1 MKMQSKQAISSE
13 SSWDFTIPNFIAH
26 LPVQVPKLSLTT
38 HLFILVIFGFI
49 INQILLFK
57 MNANAVTPTAQ
68 PTPIASPS
76 PLKLSAYDQSMVAK
90 LKNEGKPYPIL
101 GSAHNHA
108 NITVFINGR
117 QYDFA
122 KPEYYMKSPLLHVDN
137 NQNIKDAGSVIHM
150 HAKDVP
156 MWWFFESLGMKL
168 TKDSL
173 TLAGGEVLKNESGNT
188 LKYYLNGKK
197 VDELGNYVFQPL
209 DKLLISYGPEN
220 DPDIQKQI
228 DSVPNFAKDHQK

>member
-1 MKMQSKQAISSE
+1 MKQSKQTLSSE
-13 SSWDFTIPNFIAH
+13 PAWDFTIPDFISH
-26 LPVQVPKLSLTT
+26 PPIQVPKLSLTT
-38 HLFILVIFGFI
+38 HLFILVIFGFV

-57 MNANAVTPTAQ
+57 INANTVNSKSLVPPT
-68 PTPIASPS
+68 ASPS
-76 PLKLSAYDQSMVAK
+76 PMTLSAFDQNMITK

-122 KPEYYMKSPLLHVDN
+122 KSEYYMKSTLLHVDN
-137 NQNIKDAGSVIHM
+137 NQDIKDAGSVLHM

-173 TLAGGEVLKNESGNT
+173 TTASGEVLKNENGKT
-188 LKYYLNGKK
+188 LKFYLNGKK

-209 DKLLISYGPEN
+209 DKLLISFGPEN
-220 DPDIQKQI
+220 DPGIQSQI